1 MTDVVLSSDAFFPFK
16 DVAELA
22 AKYEVKAIIQP
33 GGSVKDKDSI
43 EECDKNNISMIFSKL
58 RHFKH

>member
-1 MTDVVLSSDAFFPFK
+1 MASDAFLPFK

-22 AKYEVKAIIQP
+22 GSRGVLAIIQP
-33 GGSVKDKDSI
+33 GGSVRDGEVI
-43 EECDKNNISMIFSKL
+43 EICDKYGIPMVFTDN